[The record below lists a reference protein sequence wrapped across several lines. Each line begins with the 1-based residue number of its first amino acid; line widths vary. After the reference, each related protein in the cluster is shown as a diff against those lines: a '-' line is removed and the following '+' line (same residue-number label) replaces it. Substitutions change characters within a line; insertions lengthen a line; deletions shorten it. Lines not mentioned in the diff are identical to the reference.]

1 MAFIKR
7 EANQK
12 ISQGSKH
19 VKLQESLS
27 LADR

>member
-1 MAFIKR
+1 MAFIQR
-7 EANQK
+7 DANQNF
-12 ISQGSKH
+12 SQGSKH